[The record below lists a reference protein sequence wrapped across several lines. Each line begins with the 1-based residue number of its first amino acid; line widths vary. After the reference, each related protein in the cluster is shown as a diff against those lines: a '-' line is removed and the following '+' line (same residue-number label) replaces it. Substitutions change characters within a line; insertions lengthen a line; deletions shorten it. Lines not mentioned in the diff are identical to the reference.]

1 MNAGMSP
8 GRGQPAE
15 LLITESSVDTL
26 IPKQIQQ
33 FFIVISRM
41 LVKLVAIVIYA
52 PLALI
57 AGVGVTWLGISW
69 ADLYLKAQLPIKRE
83 MSNAKAP
90 VLGQYV
96 VQFAWS
102 Y

>member
-1 MNAGMSP
+1 MNAGMWP
-8 GRGQPAE
+8 DRGRPVA
-15 LLITESSVDTL
+15 LLITESLVDML
-26 IPKQIQQ
+26 IPKQTQQ
-33 FFIVISRM
+33 LFIVISRM
-41 LVKLVAIVIYA
+41 LVKLVAIIIYT

-69 ADLYLKAQLPIKRE
+69 AELYLKAQLPVKRE

-96 VQFAWS
+96 VQLAW
-102 Y
+102 